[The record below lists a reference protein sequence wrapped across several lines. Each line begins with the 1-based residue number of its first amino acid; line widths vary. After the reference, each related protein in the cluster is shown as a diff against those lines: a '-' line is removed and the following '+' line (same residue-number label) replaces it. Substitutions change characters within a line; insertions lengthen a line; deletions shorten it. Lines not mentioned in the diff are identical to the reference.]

1 MSKIYI
7 AGPMAG
13 VADYK
18 ERFARAEK
26 KLRSMGHTVINPA
39 VLPEGLAHED
49 YMRICLAMVDAAE
62 LVCML
67 PGWSKSA
74 GAGIEY
80 AYAKY
85 NGKGTMEYVPCVSQK
100 APR

>member
-18 ERFARAEK
+18 ERFAKAEAV
-26 KLRSMGHTVINPA
+26 LSSMGHTVINPA
-39 VLPEGLAHED
+39 VLPEGLAPED

-62 LVCML
+62 MVCML
-67 PGWSKSA
+67 PGWGKSA

-80 AYAKY
+80 GYAKY
-85 NGKGTMEYVPCVSQK
+85 NGKGTMEYVPCVSK
-100 APR
+100 EEP